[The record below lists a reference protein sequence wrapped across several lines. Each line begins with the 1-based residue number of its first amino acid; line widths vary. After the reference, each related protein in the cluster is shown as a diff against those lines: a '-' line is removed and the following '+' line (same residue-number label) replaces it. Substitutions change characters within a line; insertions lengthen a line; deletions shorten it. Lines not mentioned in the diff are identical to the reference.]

1 MRTVAGVDHFRLC
14 GVDEVEIG
22 TLDRVLIAVP
32 KRIEEFFPATGA
44 GLVLAP
50 DRRFEGCKSGKVFIF
65 REQLA
70 VRAMEGVF
78 IRIIK
83 QRKDGGSF

>member
-1 MRTVAGVDHFRLC
+1 MRAVAGVEHLRLC

-32 KRIEEFFPATGA
+32 KSIEEFFPATGA

-50 DRRFEGCKSGKVFIF
+50 DRRFEGCKGGKVFIF

-70 VRAMEGVF
+70 VRAMESIF
-78 IRIIK
+78 IRVIK

>member
-1 MRTVAGVDHFRLC
+1 MRTVAGVEYFRQLR
-14 GVDEVEIG
+14 VDEVIVG
-22 TLDRVLIAVP
+22 TLDRVLITIP

-50 DRRFEGCKSGKVFIF
+50 DRRFEGCKGGKVFIF

-70 VRAMEGVF
+70 VRAMESIF
-78 IRIIK
+78 IRVVE